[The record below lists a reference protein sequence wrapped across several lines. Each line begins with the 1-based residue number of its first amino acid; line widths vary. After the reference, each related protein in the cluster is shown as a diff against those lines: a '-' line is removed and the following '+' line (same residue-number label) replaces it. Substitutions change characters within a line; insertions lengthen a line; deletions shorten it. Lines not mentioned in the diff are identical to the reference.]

1 MGTTTIGI
9 KVDSAL
15 ADRLRAVAEAV
26 DRAPHWIAKRALEQ
40 FIDRE
45 EQRLALRAED
55 LERWERYVVTGE
67 SVSGDEADVWLRR
80 VASGE
85 DVPWRG

>member
-1 MGTTTIGI
+1 MSTTTIGI

-15 ADRLRAVAEAV
+15 AERLRAVAAAV
-26 DRAPHWIAKRALEQ
+26 DRAPHWVARRALEQ

-45 EQRLALRAED
+45 EQRLSLRAAD
-55 LERWERYVVTGE
+55 LERWERYVATGE
-67 SVSGDEADVWLRR
+67 SIDCDEADAWLDR

-85 DVPWRG
+85 DVSWPG

>member
-1 MGTTTIGI
+1 MSTTTIGI

-26 DRAPHWIAKRALEQ
+26 DRAPHWVAKRALEQ

-67 SVSGDEADVWLRR
+67 SVSGDEADAWLRR
-80 VASGE
+80 VAGGE